1 MQEFEDQQNYV
12 VVTWGL
18 AVDGQAFLDDSKM
31 LWVEPIEK

>member
-1 MQEFEDQQNYV
+1 MQEFEDQQN
-12 VVTWGL
+12 VTWGL